1 MVWLVM
7 DVVTV
12 LDTSKYCTYTY
23 LDVESQK
30 VVEFDAVYVS
40 QVANSY
46 QMVKKGF
53 GTTLGHIEGN
63 GIKVDTIST
72 DKHPQ
77 IKKDMRVNH
86 ADIDHQFHP

>member
-1 MVWLVM
+1 MAGGGGCDSPGHFKILH
-7 DVVTV
+7 
-12 LDTSKYCTYTY
+12 LPTY